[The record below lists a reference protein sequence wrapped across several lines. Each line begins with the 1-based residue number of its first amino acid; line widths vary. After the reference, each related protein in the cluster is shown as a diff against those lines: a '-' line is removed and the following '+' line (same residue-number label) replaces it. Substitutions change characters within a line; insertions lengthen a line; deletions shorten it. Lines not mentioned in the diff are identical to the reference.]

1 MCCCVRSAHATDEWI
16 LYTDVCFKQPTT
28 LQERLDAARQFVDAT
43 DARLPLVG
51 CLHLWRPRGTAVTV
65 PRCWVQVLDTMDNGA
80 ESAYAGWPERL
91 YVIDG
96 RGQVAVVGELGPDG
110 YDPSVVAEWLRA
122 NVDDDSTDR
131 ARAGDGAAAVATA
144 SE

>member
-1 MCCCVRSAHATDEWI
+1 MDFVNVYIFEAHATDEWI

-43 DARLPLVG
+43 DARLPL
-51 CLHLWRPRGTAVTV
+51 
-65 PRCWVQVLDTMDNGA
+65 VLDTMDNGA

-131 ARAGDGAAAVATA
+131 ARAVDGAAAVATA